1 LYRNHSHILQ
11 PQAIPSV
18 GTILGIGPLSPL
30 AGALVQDKEGSL
42 KGIGALCLQGKMQT
56 KAIGE
61 GESKK
66 VRVTPDDRSYNFR
79 EHMGAAEHVFEE
91 LQDMRTVHSTRQ

>member
-30 AGALVQDKEGSL
+30 AEALVQDKEGSL

-66 VRVTPDDRSYNFR
+66 DRSYNFR